1 MLLCDHKQQFLE
13 LNILKKTYKMG
24 LKVKCKSEKD
34 RTNYILVPLHK
45 LPNKYRED
53 MYKLLKL
60 TFEDYFEEK

>member
-1 MLLCDHKQQFLE
+1 
-13 LNILKKTYKMG
+13 MG
-24 LKVKCKSEKD
+24 LKVKCKTEKD
-34 RTNYILVPLHK
+34 RSNYILVPLHK